1 MDLALQRYQL
11 HRPHNA
17 PDTAIH
23 GTGSMDRHVSDR
35 REPPPL
41 QRCEGGDAAAVVTS
55 CLPAIRTGPYRSRTA
70 RITIA
75 AKFR

>member
-1 MDLALQRYQL
+1 MDLDLALQRYQL

-17 PDTAIH
+17 PLFTAPAVWTVMLAIAGNH
-23 GTGSMDRHVSDR
+23 H
-35 REPPPL
+35 PL